1 MSSVPTAPS
10 AAPAHPAPAMSPS
23 WSQRLVTVIPLGG
36 VAWLAL
42 VLASHPAISHLG
54 ISALML
60 AMCAGMVAC
69 NTMPRH
75 WLAPLGPGMQLAR
88 HTLLRVGVAL
98 YGVRLTFGSMEALG
112 VGGVLVPLA
121 MLVATLLV
129 GTWVGTRLLG
139 LSRREAILVSAG
151 SAVCGA
157 AAAIAMASVVRTDDR
172 QTAVAVATVVLFG
185 TAGMFLYPYL
195 YELATAHWH
204 WTVSQRAFGIYTGAT
219 LHEVA
224 QVIAAGKMIGDPA
237 ADAAV
242 LAKMVRVLA
251 LGPLLLVMAL
261 WPGIGDDAD
270 SREGKSEATPKAS
283 RRDLRSLLKSVPW
296 FAVGFVAVMAI
307 NSAGLVPSSW
317 QPGLVA
323 LDNWLLACAMLAIG
337 LHTRIAD
344 LLRAGRRPLAL
355 AGVLFV
361 FLMVAGAL
369 LCVAAL

>member
-1 MSSVPTAPS
+1 MSTVPTTPTV
-10 AAPAHPAPAMSPS
+10 AALPPT
-23 WSQRLVTVIPLGG
+23 WTQRLLTVIPLGG
-36 VAWLAL
+36 VAWLAS
-42 VLASHPAISHLG
+42 VLAAHPAISHLG
-54 ISALML
+54 ISPLML

-75 WLAPLGPGMQLAR
+75 WLAPLGPGMQFAR
-88 HTLLRVGVAL
+88 HHMLRVGVAL
-98 YGVRLTFGSMEALG
+98 YGLRLTFGSMAALG
-112 VGGVLVPLA
+112 AAGVLVPLA
-121 MLVATLLV
+121 MLVATLVV
-129 GTWVGTRLLG
+129 GTWIGTRWLG
-139 LSRREAILVSAG
+139 LTRREAIVVSAG

-195 YELATAHWH
+195 FELATAQWH
-204 WTVSQRAFGIYTGAT
+204 WAVSQRAFGIYTGAT

-251 LGPLLLVMAL
+251 LGPLLLVMAM
-261 WPGIGDDAD
+261 WPGIGEDAD
-270 SREGKSEATPKAS
+270 TRAGKHRGAAQAVPAAS
-283 RRDLRSLLKSVPW
+283 RSHLRSLLKSVPW

-344 LLRAGRRPLAL
+344 LLRAGRKPLVLAAL
-355 AGVLFV
+355 LFG

-369 LCVAAL
+369 LCAATL

>member
-1 MSSVPTAPS
+1 MPTAPTTPS
-10 AAPAHPAPAMSPS
+10 VTALPPS
-23 WSQRLVTVIPLGG
+23 WQHRLLMVVPLGG

-69 NTMPRH
+69 NTLPRH
-75 WLAPLGPGMQLAR
+75 WLAPLGPGMHVAR
-88 HTLLRVGVAL
+88 HHMLRLGVAL

-112 VGGVLVPLA
+112 AAGVLVPLA

-129 GTWVGTRLLG
+129 GIWVGTRLLG
-139 LSRREAILVSAG
+139 MSRREAILVSAG

-185 TAGMFLYPYL
+185 TAGMLLYPYL
-195 YELATAHWH
+195 FELATMHWH
-204 WTVSQRAFGIYTGAT
+204 WAVSQRTFGVYTGAT

-251 LGPLLLVMAL
+251 LGPLLLVMAF
-261 WPGIGDDAD
+261 WPGIGDETATRD
-270 SREGKSEATPKAS
+270 GKQGSATDGVAQARP
-283 RRDLRSLLKSVPW
+283 RDLRRLLKSVPW
-296 FAVGFVAVMAI
+296 FALGFVAVMAI
-307 NSAGLVPSSW
+307 NSASLVPSDW
-317 QPGLVA
+317 KPALVA

-344 LLRAGRRPLAL
+344 LLRAGRKPLAL
-355 AGVLFV
+355 AAVLFG
-361 FLMVAGAL
+361 FLVVGGAL
-369 LCVAAL
+369 LCLAVL